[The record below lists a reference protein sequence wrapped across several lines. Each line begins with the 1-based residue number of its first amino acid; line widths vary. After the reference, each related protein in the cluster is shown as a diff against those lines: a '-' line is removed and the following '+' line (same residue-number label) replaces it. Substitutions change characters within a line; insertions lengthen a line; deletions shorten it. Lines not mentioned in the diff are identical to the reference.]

1 MTELEKAIEDEVQ
14 RRLAERAQPAAPTVY
29 TVDEAAAVL
38 RVSRSTVY
46 KMIGD
51 GELTPTRVS
60 RRVLIPGSEV
70 ERLLAP
76 ARGDRV
82 SA

>member
-1 MTELEKAIEDEVQ
+1 MTDLEQAIEAEVE
-14 RRLAERAQPAAPTVY
+14 RRLAERAQPDAPVVY
-29 TVDEAAAVL
+29 TVDEAAAKL

-46 KMIGD
+46 KMLAD

-76 ARGDRV
+76 AEKV